1 MTDEILSKGL
11 ECKLKKK
18 TLGIIG
24 GVGPL
29 ATMFIGEMI
38 VRRTVAEKDQDH
50 VNMVITNNTNIP
62 DRTAFILG
70 ESSENPVPVIISDA
84 KRLQKAGAEILAMP
98 CNTAHSFYD
107 EIQEGTELP
116 FIDMIRETAMRA
128 KEKDARR
135 VGILGTTGTI
145 LSGIYQN
152 ACEQFGMEAVVPN
165 EDIQAV
171 VMSLIYD
178 DVKAGRPADP
188 EKWKTIRQA
197 MNDAEC
203 DELILGCTELSIV
216 SQELQLTDCID
227 SLFVLAETAIKKCGY
242 EVK

>member
-1 MTDEILSKGL
+1 M
-11 ECKLKKK
+11 KK

-38 VRRTVAEKDQDH
+38 VRRTAAKTDQEH
-50 VNMVITNNTNIP
+50 VNMIITNNTMIP

-70 ESSENPVPVIISDA
+70 ESEENPVPVILSDA
-84 KRLQKAGAEILAMP
+84 DKLAVAGAEVLAIP

-107 EIQEGTELP
+107 EIQRNTSLP
-116 FIDMIRETAMRA
+116 VINMIEETAKYASKRGA
-128 KEKDARR
+128 KR

-145 LSGIYQN
+145 STGIYQA
-152 ACEQFGMEAVVPN
+152 ACVELGMEAIVPD
-165 EDIQAV
+165 EDIQAL

-178 DVKAGRPADP
+178 DIKAGKSANRD
-188 EKWKTIRQA
+188 KWQVIRGA
-197 MNDAEC
+197 MDDANC
-203 DELILGCTELSIV
+203 DEIILGCTELSIV
-216 SQELQLTDCID
+216 RQELQLTDCLD
-227 SLFVLAETAIKKCGY
+227 SLLVLAETAIRKCGY

>member
-1 MTDEILSKGL
+1 ME
-11 ECKLKKK
+11 KK

-29 ATMFIGEMI
+29 ATMYIGEMI

-50 VNMVITNNTNIP
+50 VNMVITNNTKIP

-70 ESSENPVPVIISDA
+70 ESHENPVPVIVSDA
-84 KRLQKAGAEILAMP
+84 KRLQTAGAEVIAIP

-116 FIDMIRETAMRA
+116 VIDMIRETVLRA
-128 KEKDARR
+128 KEKGARR

-145 LSGIYQN
+145 STGIYQS
-152 ACEQFGMEAVVPN
+152 ACERFEMEPVVPN
-165 EDIQAV
+165 DEIQSI

-178 DVKAGRPADP
+178 DIKAGNPATR
-188 EKWKTIRQA
+188 EKWDMIQQA
-197 MNDAEC
+197 MDEASC
-203 DELILGCTELSIV
+203 DEIILGCTELSIV
-216 SQELQLTDCID
+216 RSELQLTNCID
-227 SLFVLAETAIKKCGY
+227 SLLVLAETAIERCGY
-242 EVK
+242 IVK